1 MDRHRTLHSLCT
13 AVAGA
18 KPLLRLPKGVKLLKL
33 KTCEVG
39 NLDGEPLATFELGGW
54 QPGLQISA
62 NPNVDLNI
70 SIREIE
76 PPCFDNDYLSER
88 LQSMVYSTRMIIA
101 ALENNRWIE
110 PESTSAP

>member
-1 MDRHRTLHSLCT
+1 M
-13 AVAGA
+13 
-18 KPLLRLPKGVKLLKL
+18 KLLKL
-33 KTCEVG
+33 NTCKVG
-39 NLDGEPLATFELGGW
+39 NLEGEPLATFELGGW

-110 PESTSAP
+110 PESTFAP